1 MGAMAIDEIRI
12 GKRHRKDLGDI
23 ERLAQSIADLGLLHP
38 VVVRPDGALI
48 AGERRIAACRVLGWQ
63 TIPVTTI
70 DLEDVVRGEFAENA
84 ERKDFTITEALDIA
98 AALEPMER
106 EAAKERMLAGVS
118 SGKITEGHAP
128 QALDRVAAAVGMSR
142 PTLVKAREVVAA
154 AEAEP
159 ERFGEVLEQMDST
172 GNVSR
177 AHKEMRAVV
186 RQEERRMLAEK
197 ASALSADSRWR
208 IDQADMQTYEAGQRF
223 DFIITDPP
231 YPKEYLPLYE
241 TLALRALDWLKPG
254 GLLLAMCGQSYLDA
268 IMAMMGRHLEYYWTG
283 CYLTPGQSA
292 SLRQKQVNTQWKPI
306 LVYGLP
312 GDDYK
317 GKIFSD
323 VWVSEGN
330 DKDLHMWGQSE
341 SGMYEMVKQ
350 VCLPGQSIIDPFC
363 GAGTTGVAALRHGCT
378 FRGVEIDAQNADIAR
393 ARLAGVQA

>member
-341 SGMYEMVKQ
+341 SGMYEMV
-350 VCLPGQSIIDPFC
+350 
-363 GAGTTGVAALRHGCT
+363 
-378 FRGVEIDAQNADIAR
+378 
-393 ARLAGVQA
+393 